1 MQSGICFQS
10 LSNLVE
16 LDLSFNKISNLG
28 GNLNAK
34 LGNVRK
40 LNLAGNELDSVEG
53 NLRTSFL
60 LICLFCLK
68 AEQVPSLYA
77 LQPSPC
83 VVWEKVRLLLIFLS
97 RAMVIVAIVILT
109 YLWSFLGLHKL
120 YSLTVLNLSDNNF
133 SNVGAMLSLG
143 QLPCLESL
151 DFRKNEMTKDPLYR
165 LRVFTAFDDRAEEV
179 CNRTS

>member
-83 VVWEKVRLLLIFLS
+83 VVWEKVRLLLIVFSELRYRHRHNRYSHLPVIVS
-97 RAMVIVAIVILT
+97 RASQVVFLDSPQLKRQQLQQRRSDALFRPTALLGKPWFQEKWDDQRSTVSSTSLHSVW
-109 YLWSFLGLHKL
+109 WSRRGG
-120 YSLTVLNLSDNNF
+120 V
-133 SNVGAMLSLG
+133 
-143 QLPCLESL
+143 
-151 DFRKNEMTKDPLYR
+151 
-165 LRVFTAFDDRAEEV
+165 
-179 CNRTS
+179 